1 MNEGSSQIHRDDD
14 DDCCSRKRQSV
25 TRNSNEEALFHK
37 LAIVIKAR
45 HMQLGGYSHD
55 ETEHLLEARRL
66 LALGHE
72 SQARLEVHLAL
83 QKRALHARE
92 SVKYYNL
99 VALRDTLQEAQR
111 NLTLAQVLK
120 DGSGQLQEQVAHL
133 SKADLRLLQA
143 GTRKATAAA
152 VPEGQEPLL
161 VSMEEENASATD
173 EADEVAAKVT
183 EEEVAAQLALL
194 RLPAT
199 PSSTV
204 PPGTATQLPERQ
216 RLYA

>member
-1 MNEGSSQIHRDDD
+1 MNEGSSQIHRGGDDD

-55 ETEHLLEARRL
+55 ENEHLLEARRL

-120 DGSGQLQEQVAHL
+120 DGSGHLQEQVAHL

-143 GTRKATAAA
+143 GTRKAGAAL
-152 VPEGQEPLL
+152 PEGQEPLL

-204 PPGTATQLPERQ
+204 PAGLPERQ